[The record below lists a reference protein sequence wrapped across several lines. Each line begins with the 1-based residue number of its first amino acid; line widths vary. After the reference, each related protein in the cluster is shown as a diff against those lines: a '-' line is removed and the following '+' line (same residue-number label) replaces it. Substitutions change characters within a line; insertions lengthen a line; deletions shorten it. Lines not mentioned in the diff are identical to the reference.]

1 MSINTKN
8 YDLLIEKRNFEFSFI
23 FMYLTSINS
32 VRYRDFELVDVFFDC
47 AKNYLE
53 LEIDSKKIVEI
64 KIN

>member
-1 MSINTKN
+1 
-8 YDLLIEKRNFEFSFI
+8 
-23 FMYLTSINS
+23 MYLTSINS